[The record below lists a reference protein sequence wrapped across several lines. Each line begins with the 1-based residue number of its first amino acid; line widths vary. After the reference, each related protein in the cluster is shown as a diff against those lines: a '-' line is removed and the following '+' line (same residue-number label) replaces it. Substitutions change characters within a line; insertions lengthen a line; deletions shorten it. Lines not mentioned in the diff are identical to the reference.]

1 MFSQIQKFT
10 KVCQFQAPLL
20 STRLFS
26 KAANKP
32 ITPTFIQKET
42 VTQAAEEGKV
52 ILLTKK
58 HVPQSPLKMKFLV
71 RLVRGSWIPDAMAQ
85 MKFSPKHRAADIAK
99 MLNVCSAETRN
110 DWLVW
115 LTSVFVCLSVLPVRE
130 ES

>member
-20 STRLFS
+20 SSRLFS

-42 VTQAAEEGKV
+42 VTQTVEEGKV

-85 MKFSPKHRAADIAK
+85 MKFSPKHRATDIAK
-99 MLNVCSAETRN
+99 MLNVRSAADTRK
-110 DWLVW
+110 DGFML
-115 LTSVFVCLSVLPVRE
+115 LTSEWLLLLLLFLI
-130 ES
+130 

>member
-115 LTSVFVCLSVLPVRE
+115 LTSVFVCLSALPVRE

>member
-1 MFSQIQKFT
+1 MFGSLLFAIEDGQTMFSQIQKFT
-10 KVCQFQAPLL
+10 KVCHFQAPLV

-32 ITPTFIQKET
+32 VTPTFIQKET

-99 MLNVCSAETRN
+99 MLNVRRN
-110 DWLVW
+110 E
-115 LTSVFVCLSVLPVRE
+115 P
-130 ES
+130 

>member
-99 MLNVCSAETRN
+99 MLNVCSAEARN

-115 LTSVFVCLSVLPVRE
+115 LTSVFVCLSALPFRE